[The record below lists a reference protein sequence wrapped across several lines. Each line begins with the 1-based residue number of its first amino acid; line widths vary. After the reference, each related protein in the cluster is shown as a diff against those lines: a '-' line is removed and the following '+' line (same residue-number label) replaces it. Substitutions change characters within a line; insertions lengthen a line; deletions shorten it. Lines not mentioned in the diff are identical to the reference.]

1 MTWAIY
7 TQLTSHSRVAE
18 SIVAIFALFW
28 AAWVA
33 TLIGQ
38 GGTPMRW
45 VGLDG
50 PWQYLVPAALCASG
64 LLHVA
69 GLRLIHIMP
78 LSAIM
83 RAVGLAGMALVF
95 GSLSY
100 IGMQSS
106 AGPTYFAFASA
117 CFGGAFNAARDARYA
132 KELPNGRN
140 ADR

>member
-7 TQLTSHSRVAE
+7 TQLTSHSRAAE
-18 SIVAIFALFW
+18 SIVAIFCLFW

-38 GGTPMRW
+38 GGTPMKW
-45 VGLDG
+45 VGLYG
-50 PWQYLVPAALCASG
+50 SSRYAVPALLFLSG
-64 LLHVA
+64 VMHVA

-83 RAVGLAGMALVF
+83 RALGLIGMALTF
-95 GSLSY
+95 GALSY
-100 IGMQSS
+100 VGMKSS

-117 CFGGAFNAARDARYA
+117 CLGGAFNAARDARYA
-132 KELPNGRN
+132 KELPNGRS

>member
-1 MTWAIY
+1 MVSSMTWAIY
-7 TQLTSHSRVAE
+7 TKLTSHSRVAE

-38 GGTPMRW
+38 GGTPLKW
-45 VGLDG
+45 VGLAG
-50 PWQYLVPAALCASG
+50 AAQYAIPAALCVSG

-83 RAVGLAGMALVF
+83 RAVGLAGMAMVF

-100 IGMQSS
+100 VGMQSS
-106 AGPTYFAFASA
+106 AGPTYFAFACA

-132 KELPNGRN
+132 KELPNG
-140 ADR
+140 